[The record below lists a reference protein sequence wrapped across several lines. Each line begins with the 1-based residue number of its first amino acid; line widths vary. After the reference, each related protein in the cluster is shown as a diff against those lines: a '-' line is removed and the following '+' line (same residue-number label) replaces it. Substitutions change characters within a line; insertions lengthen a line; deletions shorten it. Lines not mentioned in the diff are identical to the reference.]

1 MPASCCT
8 TRRSARSSNPDDVVI
23 APGGA
28 FTGAGRRGG
37 DDSTRHVP
45 TARWGAAV
53 GNVCPAP
60 HHAVRKDYERV
71 NLAQIVHNDAD
82 RLASL
87 EK

>member
-1 MPASCCT
+1 MPASCCP
-8 TRRSARSSNPDDVVI
+8 TRRSARSSNPDDVVV

-37 DDSTRHVP
+37 GDTTRHVP

-53 GNVCPAP
+53 GNVRSMP
-60 HHAVRKDYERV
+60 RNGGYGDYERV
-71 NLAQIVHNDAD
+71 NLAQIVHIDAD